1 MPQELGYKSLI
12 LAGFLTDLNR
22 RDSVARARERG
33 WAPALR
39 GQSAGHLAKLEPR
52 QSREIGFYIA
62 VRAPS
67 ENFSE
72 LHERGWRFSPADGDL
87 PFSPDPPGPD
97 PPPARPTPGRGPAP
111 TSRRPDRR
119 RRRRAA
125 ERDRVARPCRSTR
138 SARGDQ
144 RGAAR
149 LLKRARRGPR
159 PIAFEVANDRA
170 PATCSMSCRPS
181 LANSWEGRY
190 ASLHA

>member
-62 VRAPS
+62 VRALS

-72 LHERGWRFSPADGDL
+72 LHDPGVALSGAGCDPAASPTL
-87 PFSPDPPGPD
+87 P
-97 PPPARPTPGRGPAP
+97 
-111 TSRRPDRR
+111 
-119 RRRRAA
+119 
-125 ERDRVARPCRSTR
+125 
-138 SARGDQ
+138 SARTPTTGS
-144 RGAAR
+144 G
-149 LLKRARRGPR
+149 
-159 PIAFEVANDRA
+159 
-170 PATCSMSCRPS
+170 
-181 LANSWEGRY
+181 
-190 ASLHA
+190 